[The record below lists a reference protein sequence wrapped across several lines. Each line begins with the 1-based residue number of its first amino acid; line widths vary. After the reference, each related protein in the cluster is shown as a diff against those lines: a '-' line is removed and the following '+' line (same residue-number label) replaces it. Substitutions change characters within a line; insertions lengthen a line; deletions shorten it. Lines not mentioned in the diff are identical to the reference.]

1 MTTMITEV
9 YDALKSVG
17 ADEEKARAA
26 AEAIATHQRDTTE
39 LGSEMR
45 TEFSDIRGELKLLK
59 WMLGLVLA
67 GIASLV
73 IKTFFT

>member
-1 MTTMITEV
+1 MTTMIAEV
-9 YDALKSVG
+9 YDALKSAG

-39 LGSEMR
+39 LR

-73 IKTFFT
+73 IKAFFA

>member
-1 MTTMITEV
+1 MTTMITVV
-9 YDALKSVG
+9 YDALKSAG

-39 LGSEMR
+39 LRSEMR

-59 WMLGLVLA
+59 WMLGLVLV

>member
-9 YDALKSVG
+9 YDALKSAG

-39 LGSEMR
+39 LRTEMR
-45 TEFSDIRGELKLLK
+45 TEFSDIRGELKRLK

-73 IKTFFT
+73 IKTFFA